1 MLFTLK
7 VPTIEPLDSEIRWY
21 FLLPKNIS
29 STLLTAPVA
38 VGSVNDSWKTTVCFK
53 LIGSPSRTSTI
64 NWSATIHSAS
74 EEVIVLSNGFKIV
87 TLFPNN
93 TWNNMSSAVSV
104 PFEV

>member
-1 MLFTLK
+1 MFTLK
-7 VPTIEPLDSEIRWY
+7 VPTIEPLDNEILWY

-38 VGSVNDSWKTTVCFK
+38 VGEVNDSWKITLCVK
-53 LIGSPSRTSTI
+53 LIGSPSSASTI

-74 EEVIVLSNGFKIV
+74 EDVIVLSKGFKIV
-87 TLFPNN
+87 TLLPNK